1 MISSDNLS
9 RFARLLPLGLA
20 WILVSLVAYA
30 EKTDVPAA
38 GVIRSLVASEYT
50 DLEKLYRHLHA
61 NPELSFQEKNT
72 SARLASEL
80 RAVGFDVTE
89 GVGGH
94 GIVGVMSRGAGPT
107 VLVRTD
113 TDALPVQ
120 EETGLEWASR
130 VRAVDDLG
138 TEVPV
143 MHACGHD
150 VHMTC
155 FVGTARVLAAMKDG
169 WTGTLVFIAQPAE
182 ERGAGARAML
192 ADGLYEKFPRP
203 DYALALHVDSSI
215 EAGTVGFTP
224 GFAMANVDSVDITVR
239 GIGGHGA
246 YPETTKDPV
255 VIASQI
261 VVALQT
267 IVSREIRAID
277 PAVVTVGSIHGGTK
291 HNIIPDEV
299 RLQLTVRSYSDSVR
313 EQLLSSIRRIAV
325 GVGRTAGLPEELLP
339 EVRTMEEEYTPSTYN
354 DPALVGRVTGVFRA
368 LLGEENVTERESMM
382 GGEDFG
388 RYGREEPRIP
398 IFMYRLG
405 SIGPERF
412 RAAVRE
418 GKGRLPSLHSGYY
431 HPDAEPT
438 IRTGVLTMSAAVLEL
453 LAP

>member
-1 MISSDNLS
+1 MNFVPRIRVVPFKS
-9 RFARLLPLGLA
+9 
-20 WILVSLVAYA
+20 VVVLVA
-30 EKTDVPAA
+30 VAA
-38 GVIRSLVASEYT
+38 SPCVIRAEASAESAFIVAGKVADELA
-50 DLEKLYRHLHA
+50 DLEKLYRHLHS
-61 NPELSFQEKNT
+61 NPELSFQEKTT
-72 SARLASEL
+72 SARLAGEL
-80 RAVGFDVTE
+80 RKIGFDVTE

-94 GIVGVMSRGAGPT
+94 GVVGVLVRGEGPT
-107 VLVRTD
+107 VMVRTD

-130 VRAVDDLG
+130 VRATDDLG
-138 TEVPV
+138 NDVPV

-155 FVGTARVLAAMKDG
+155 FIGTARVLAAMEEG
-169 WTGTLVFIAQPAE
+169 WSGTLVMIAQPAE

-192 ADGLYEKFPRP
+192 AEGLFTRFPRP
-203 DYALALHVDSSI
+203 DYVLALHVDSSI

-224 GFAMANVDSVDITVR
+224 GYAMANVDSVDITVR

-255 VIASQI
+255 VIAAQI

-299 RLQLTVRSYSDSVR
+299 RMQLTVRSYSDSVR
-313 EQLLSSIRRIAV
+313 QQLLTSIRRISL
-325 GVGRTAGLPEELLP
+325 GVARTAGLPEELLP
-339 EVRTMEEEYTPSTYN
+339 EVQIMEGEYTPATYN
-354 DPALVGRVTGVFRA
+354 DPALVSRVTGVFRE
-368 LLGEENVTERESMM
+368 LLGEDKVVEREPMM

-405 SIGPERF
+405 AIGSERF

-418 GKGRLPSLHSGYY
+418 GGGRLPSLHSGYFY
-431 HPDAEPT
+431 PDAEPT
-438 IRTGVLTMSAAVLEL
+438 IRTGVTTMSIAVLEL
-453 LAP
+453 LGG